1 MAVPS
6 RECPSTISGSRKNFF
21 TIKGRIPPAEV
32 VPVTTQAAVAKHA
45 GHIVVLSLYRPNC
58 PKDDRA
64 GRDSTPSPM
73 VRAWALPLC
82 CFAMTELLFRDDAY
96 LKTATARVVAVHERG
111 LELDRT
117 VFYPLGGGQPGDTGA
132 LVRASGERIPIVDT
146 RKGNV
151 VDSVVHIPAAA
162 PGLAEVGE
170 TVSLEIDWQ
179 RRYALMRL
187 HTALHVMSCV
197 VVAPVTGGNMSP
209 DKGRLD
215 FDIDMSL
222 LDAAKIERETN
233 ALIARGL
240 DTETVWITDEEL
252 DARPDLVKTMSVQP
266 PRGAGRVRLL
276 RIPGIDL
283 QPCGGTHVKNIGEIG
298 AIRVL
303 KIRSEGKHNK
313 RVEIA
318 LA

>member
-1 MAVPS
+1 M
-6 RECPSTISGSRKNFF
+6 T
-21 TIKGRIPPAEV
+21 
-32 VPVTTQAAVAKHA
+32 
-45 GHIVVLSLYRPNC
+45 
-58 PKDDRA
+58 
-64 GRDSTPSPM
+64 
-73 VRAWALPLC
+73 
-82 CFAMTELLFRDDAY
+82 TELLFRDNAY
-96 LKTATARVVAVHERG
+96 LKTGDARVVVVNERG
-111 LELDRT
+111 IELDRT
-117 VFYPLGGGQPGDTGA
+117 IFYPLGGGQLGDTGTM
-132 LVRASGERIPIVDT
+132 LRADGERIAIADT
-146 RKGNV
+146 RKGDAI
-151 VDSVVHIPAAA
+151 DSVLHIPASGT
-162 PGLAEVGE
+162 PQPEPGE
-170 TVSLEIDWQ
+170 TLTLEIDWQ
-179 RRYALMRL
+179 RRFALMRL

-197 VVAPVTGGNMSP
+197 VVAPVTGGNISP
-209 DKGRLD
+209 DKARLD

-240 DTETVWITDEEL
+240 DTETVWISDEEL

-318 LA
+318 LAG